1 MKKQKRFSSEA
12 EERGFTLPVL
22 HQASHWYVDFYARHL
37 ETEEMKRK
45 RYAIPMYLPPRERK
59 ERASFLISRL
69 TQQLMEGWSPWND
82 ERTNSGIHGF
92 TLFSKC
98 IALYLEAV
106 NSKGRKKTKDNY
118 LSRMNIL
125 MLFVESTD
133 NKIKYAWEFDT
144 RLCKCFI
151 EWLINTLHIC
161 PRTANNYRGW
171 LHGLGEFLVNHRF
184 IIRNPVNELP
194 ILPEHEKIRKDI
206 DEDMLARLAEYLK
219 EDNLFFYLAC
229 LMEYYT
235 MIRPSELVNL
245 KVGDIHIEKQAIY
258 VDGSF
263 SKNYRSS
270 LVGLND
276 AIMRVIIQLDIA
288 SYPSD
293 YFLFSD
299 YFMPG
304 KTQKRADMLNKKW
317 KKVREALGW
326 PRCYQFC
333 SLKDSGIRNLANA
346 EGVVV
351 ARDQARHSDVA
362 VTNKYIQQHEAH
374 ECTKHFKGALD

>member
-69 TQQLMEGWSPWND
+69 TQQLMEGRSPWND

-235 MIRPSELVNL
+235 MIRPSELVNP
-245 KVGDIHIEKQAIY
+245 
-258 VDGSF
+258 
-263 SKNYRSS
+263 S
-270 LVGLND
+270 L
-276 AIMRVIIQLDIA
+276 
-288 SYPSD
+288 
-293 YFLFSD
+293 
-299 YFMPG
+299 MP
-304 KTQKRADMLNKKW
+304 
-317 KKVREALGW
+317 
-326 PRCYQFC
+326 Y
-333 SLKDSGIRNLANA
+333 
-346 EGVVV
+346 
-351 ARDQARHSDVA
+351 
-362 VTNKYIQQHEAH
+362 
-374 ECTKHFKGALD
+374 

>member
-1 MKKQKRFSSEA
+1 MKTKQSTLREA
-12 EERGFTLPVL
+12 EERGFTLPAL
-22 HQASHWYVDFYARHL
+22 HTGKRWYVGFNARNP
-37 ETEEMKRK
+37 ETGEMKRK
-45 RYAIPMYLPPRERK
+45 RYTIPMYLPPRERK

-82 ERTNSGIHGF
+82 ERTNNGIHGF

-118 LSRMNIL
+118 QSRVNIL

-144 RLCKCFI
+144 RFCKCFF
-151 EWLINTLHIC
+151 EWLINTRHVC

-184 IIRNPVNELP
+184 VIRNPVNELP

-219 EDNLFFYLAC
+219 EDDLFFYLAC

-276 AIMRVIIQLDIA
+276 AIMRAIIQLDIA

-304 KTQKRADMLNKKW
+304 KVQKRADMFNKKW

-326 PRCYQFC
+326 PRCYQFY
-333 SLKDSGIRNLANA
+333 SLKDSGIRDLANA

-362 VTNKYIQQHEAH
+362 ITNKYIQQHEAH

>member
-1 MKKQKRFSSEA
+1 MSKKKRKIRKA
-12 EERGFTLPVL
+12 DDRGFTLPVL
-22 HQASHWYVDFYARHL
+22 HKCKRWYVSFSARDP
-37 ETEEMKRK
+37 ETGFLKRK
-45 RYAIPMYLPPRERK
+45 KCYIYDGMPERMK
-59 ERASFLISRL
+59 NARASFLIAKF
-69 TQQLMEGWSPWND
+69 TQLLEEGWSPWVENGL
-82 ERTNSGIHGF
+82 NSGINGY
-92 TLFSKC
+92 TSIERCLDE
-98 IALYLEAV
+98 YLKMIKIK
-106 NSKGRKKTKDNY
+106 SRKKTYDSY
-118 LSRMNIL
+118 CSRVNIL
-125 MLFVESTD
+125 RLFLAEHPIQLVC
-133 NKIKYAWEFDT
+133 EFDS
-144 RLCKCFI
+144 RFCACFL
-151 EWLINTLHIC
+151 EWLQCSRNTC
-161 PRTANNYRGW
+161 PRTVNNYRGW
-171 LHGLGEFLVNHRF
+171 MHGLGEFFVNHKY
-184 IIRNPVNELP
+184 IIRNPIKNIN

-219 EDNLFFYLAC
+219 EDDLFFYLAC
-229 LMEYYT
+229 MMEYYT

-276 AIMRVIIQLDIA
+276 AIMRVIIHLDIA

-304 KTQKRADMLNKKW
+304 KVQRRADIFNKKW

-326 PRCYQFC
+326 PRCYQFY
-333 SLKDSGIRNLANA
+333 SLKDSGIRDLANA

>member
-1 MKKQKRFSSEA
+1 MKTKQSTLREA
-12 EERGFTLPVL
+12 EERGFTLPAL
-22 HQASHWYVDFYARHL
+22 HTGKRWYVGFNARNP
-37 ETEEMKRK
+37 ETGEMKRK
-45 RYAIPMYLPPRERK
+45 RYTIPMYLPPREKK

-69 TQQLMEGWSPWND
+69 TQQLMEGWLPWND
-82 ERTNSGIHGF
+82 ERTNNGTNGF
-92 TLFSKC
+92 TPFSKC
-98 IALYLEAV
+98 IEKYLEAV

-118 LSRMNIL
+118 LSRVNIL
-125 MLFVESTD
+125 MLFIESTD
-133 NKIKYAWEFDT
+133 NKMKYVWEFDA
-144 RLCKCFI
+144 RFCKCFI
-151 EWLINTLHIC
+151 EWLINTRHVC

-219 EDNLFFYLAC
+219 EDDLFFYLAC

-245 KVGDIHIEKQAIY
+245 KVGDIYIDKQAIY

-276 AIMRVIIQLDIA
+276 AIMRAIIQLDIA

-304 KTQKRADMLNKKW
+304 KVQRRADIFNKKW

-326 PRCYQFC
+326 PRCYQFY
-333 SLKDSGIRNLANA
+333 SLKDSGIRDLANA

-362 VTNKYIQQHEAH
+362 ITNKYIQQHEAH